1 VSKQLKPLHDR
12 GCTCLFGQEGEDYE
26 SLLVECIEVLYDNI
40 SQTHCSCSRLLVLH
54 VSAQNA
60 PPWLPCLDS
69 CWYFRP
75 ASIAEALLAMQ
86 FWRQVVSAAVSFGS
100 LKVLK
105 QSVAHASR
113 KLFKKRVCMRAS
125 ISCSVESIKFVFI
138 ITSL

>member
-1 VSKQLKPLHDR
+1 MTGDELVSA
-12 GCTCLFGQEGEDYE
+12 GQEGKDYE

-40 SQTHCSCSRLLVLH
+40 SQTHCSCSRLLLLR
-54 VSAQNA
+54 VSVQNA

-69 CWYFRP
+69 CWNFKP
-75 ASIAEALLAMQ
+75 ASIAEACLARQ

-113 KLFKKRVCMRAS
+113 KLYMKRVCMRIS
-125 ISCSVESIKFVFI
+125 ISCNVESIKFVFI